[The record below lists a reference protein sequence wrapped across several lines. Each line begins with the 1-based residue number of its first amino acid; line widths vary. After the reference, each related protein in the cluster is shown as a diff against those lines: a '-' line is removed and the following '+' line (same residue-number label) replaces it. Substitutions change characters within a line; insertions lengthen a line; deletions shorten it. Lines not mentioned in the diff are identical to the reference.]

1 MSMGKNKSMNIKTN
15 IIISRSSF
23 SNSDFKE
30 AVDLG
35 LVCAAFDQEVNLI
48 FVDSGITNL
57 IKNQSAEK
65 VDDKNQVDILKGL
78 EFYDIDNIIIEQ
90 ESLNMTSIEVSH
102 FIDVVKIIS
111 RAEINQLNQNANH
124 LVNI

>member
-90 ESLNMTSIEVSH
+90 ESLDLTRLETSH
-102 FIDVVKIIS
+102 FINSVKIKT
-111 RAEINQLNQNANH
+111 RAEINKLNQNANH
-124 LVNI
+124 LVSI

>member
-1 MSMGKNKSMNIKTN
+1 MNIKTN
-15 IIISRSSF
+15 IIISHSSF
-23 SNSDFKE
+23 SSSDFKE
-30 AVDLG
+30 AIDLG
-35 LVCAAFDQEVNLI
+35 LVCAAFDQQVNLI